1 MLGAQQLQEVTA
13 MGFTIE
19 DMLTLTGDRY
29 RMSMIAGREGWS
41 NSISWVLMV
50 EDYTILRNF
59 VGKELAVT
67 TGMGFD
73 TEEKLLSLVRI
84 LSERHAAG
92 LIINTGYYVD
102 EITQP
107 VLNLCQELRLPLLT
121 VPWEIYI
128 AEMIKDLSVR
138 IFLQGMTDE
147 QISAAFIK
155 AIRSPD
161 SSAAA
166 RQELLQYYDVDGDF
180 QIILITIPG
189 LDTMDTVERKRIGYR
204 MELFLENISH
214 NCSFF
219 YYDGSF
225 VLVCN
230 NLPEDITDHVINDFQ
245 KRIALK
251 MPEISY
257 NIGVGSRIKDL
268 RNMDTAYKRA
278 RAALDI
284 AVHIGRACMRFDNMG
299 VYRLLSLVPDRAILR
314 EMSDD
319 LLAPLILYDRKND
332 GQLVETLEKYIL
344 FQGSYTAMAED
355 MYTHRNTLMYRMNKI
370 KKLLGTDLSTSEDMV
385 NYQIACLIMHMN
397 H

>member
-1 MLGAQQLQEVTA
+1 MLGAQWLQEGIE

-29 RMSMIAGREGWS
+29 QLSMIAGHEGWA

-73 TEEKLLSLVRI
+73 SEEKLIPLVRM
-84 LSERHAAG
+84 LSEHHAAG
-92 LIINTGYYVD
+92 LIVNTGFYVN
-102 EITQP
+102 EISQP
-107 VLNLCQELRLPLLT
+107 VVDLCDELGLPLLV

-128 AEMIKDLSVR
+128 TDMIKDLSVR

-155 AIRSPD
+155 SIRSSD
-161 SSAAA
+161 SVPAA
-166 RQELLQYYDVDGDF
+166 REELLQYYDVDGDF
-180 QIILITIPG
+180 QIILMTIPG
-189 LDTMDTVERKRIGYR
+189 LDTMDTVDRKRIGYR

-230 NLPEDITDHVINDFQ
+230 NLPANVTTDVIRDF
-245 KRIALK
+245 RHRLEVR
-251 MPEISY
+251 MPEIKCF
-257 NIGVGSRIKDL
+257 IGIGSRMKDL
-268 RNMDTAYKRA
+268 GNLSIAYKRA
-278 RAALDI
+278 RAALEM
-284 AVHIGRACMRFDNMG
+284 AVYTGRDCIRFDEMG
-299 VYRLLSLVPDRAILR
+299 VYRLLYLVPDEALLR
-314 EMSDD
+314 EMSSD
-319 LLAPLILYDRKND
+319 LLRPLLLYDQKND
-332 GQLVETLEKYIL
+332 GQLLETLEKYL
-344 FQGSYTAMAED
+344 YFQGSYMAMAED
-355 MYTHRNTLMYRMNKI
+355 MFIHRNTLMYRMNKI
-370 KKLLGTDLSTSEDMV
+370 RKLLGTDLSTAEDMV
-385 NYQIACLIMHMN
+385 TYHIACLIMHMG

>member
-1 MLGAQQLQEVTA
+1 

-29 RMSMIAGREGWS
+29 KMSMIAGQEGWS

-50 EDYTILRNF
+50 EDYAILRNF

-67 TGMGFD
+67 TGLGFD
-73 TEEKLLSLVRI
+73 SEEKLLSLVRV

-92 LIINTGYYVD
+92 LLVNTGFYVD

-107 VLNLCQELRLPLLT
+107 GLDLCNALRLPLLT

-128 AEMIKDLSVR
+128 ADMIKDLSVR
-138 IFLQGMTDE
+138 IFLQGMTDD

-155 AIRSPD
+155 TIRSPD
-161 SSAAA
+161 SSAAE

-219 YYDGSF
+219 YYDGCF

-230 NLPEDITDHVINDFQ
+230 NLPADITDQVIMDFQ
-245 KRIALK
+245 KRMAIR
-251 MPEISY
+251 MPEVRF

-268 RNMDTAYKRA
+268 SNMDTAYKRA
-278 RAALDI
+278 RAALDM
-284 AVHIGRACMRFDNMG
+284 AVHIGRTNMRFDDMG
-299 VYRLLSLVPDRAILR
+299 IYRLLSLVPDKVILR

-319 LLAPLILYDRKND
+319 LLAPLILYDQKND
-332 GQLVETLEKYIL
+332 GQLVETLEKYFL
-344 FQGSYTAMAED
+344 FQGSYTAMAEN

-370 KKLLGTDLSTSEDMV
+370 KKLLGTDLSTSKDMV

>member
-1 MLGAQQLQEVTA
+1 

-29 RMSMIAGREGWS
+29 QLSMIAGHEGWA

-73 TEEKLLSLVRI
+73 SEEKLIPLVRM
-84 LSERHAAG
+84 LSEHHAAG
-92 LIINTGYYVD
+92 LIVNIGFYVD
-102 EITQP
+102 KIPQA
-107 VLNLCQELRLPLLT
+107 VVDLCDELGLPLLV

-128 AEMIKDLSVR
+128 TDMIKDLSVR

-155 AIRSPD
+155 SIRSSD
-161 SSAAA
+161 SVPAA
-166 RQELLQYYDVDGDF
+166 REELLQYYDVDGDF
-180 QIILITIPG
+180 QIILMTIPR
-189 LDTMDTVERKRIGYR
+189 LDTMDTVDRKRIGYR

-230 NLPEDITDHVINDFQ
+230 NLPANVTADVIRDF
-245 KRIALK
+245 RHRLEVR
-251 MPEISY
+251 MPEIKCF
-257 NIGVGSRIKDL
+257 IGIGSRMKDL
-268 RNMDTAYKRA
+268 GSLSIAYKRA
-278 RAALDI
+278 RAALEM
-284 AVHIGRACMRFDNMG
+284 AVYTGRDCIRFDEMG
-299 VYRLLSLVPDRAILR
+299 VYRLLYLVPDEALLR
-314 EMSDD
+314 EMSSD
-319 LLAPLILYDRKND
+319 LLRPLLLYDQKND
-332 GQLVETLEKYIL
+332 GQLLETLEKYL
-344 FQGSYTAMAED
+344 YFQGSYMAMAED
-355 MYTHRNTLMYRMNKI
+355 MFIHRNTLMYRMNKI
-370 KKLLGTDLSTSEDMV
+370 RKLLGTDLSTSEDMV
-385 NYQIACLIMHMN
+385 TYHIACLIMHMG

>member
-1 MLGAQQLQEVTA
+1 

-29 RMSMIAGREGWS
+29 QLSMIAGHEGWA

-73 TEEKLLSLVRI
+73 SEEKLIPLVRM
-84 LSERHAAG
+84 LSEHHAAG
-92 LIINTGYYVD
+92 LIVNTGFYVN
-102 EITQP
+102 EISQP
-107 VLNLCQELRLPLLT
+107 VVDLCDELGLPLLV

-128 AEMIKDLSVR
+128 TDMIKDLSVR

-155 AIRSPD
+155 SIRSSD
-161 SSAAA
+161 SVPAA
-166 RQELLQYYDVDGDF
+166 REELLQYYDVDGDF

-189 LDTMDTVERKRIGYR
+189 LDTMDTVDRKRIGYR

-230 NLPEDITDHVINDFQ
+230 NLPANVTTDVIRDF
-245 KRIALK
+245 RHRLEVR
-251 MPEISY
+251 MPEIKCF
-257 NIGVGSRIKDL
+257 IGIGSRMKDL
-268 RNMDTAYKRA
+268 GNLSIAYKRA
-278 RAALDI
+278 RAALEM
-284 AVHIGRACMRFDNMG
+284 AVYTGRDCIRFDEMG
-299 VYRLLSLVPDRAILR
+299 VYRLLYLVPDEALLR
-314 EMSDD
+314 EMSSD
-319 LLAPLILYDRKND
+319 LLRPLLLYDQKND
-332 GQLVETLEKYIL
+332 GQLLETLEKYL
-344 FQGSYTAMAED
+344 YFQGSYMAMAED
-355 MYTHRNTLMYRMNKI
+355 MFIHRNTLMYRMNKI
-370 KKLLGTDLSTSEDMV
+370 RKLLGTDLSTAEDMV
-385 NYQIACLIMHMN
+385 TYHIACLIMHMG

>member
-1 MLGAQQLQEVTA
+1 

-29 RMSMIAGREGWS
+29 KMSMIAGQEGWS

-50 EDYTILRNF
+50 EDYAILRNF

-67 TGMGFD
+67 TGLGFD
-73 TEEKLLSLVRI
+73 SEEKLLSLVRV

-92 LIINTGYYVD
+92 LLVNTGFYVD

-107 VLNLCQELRLPLLT
+107 VLDLCNALRLPLLT

-128 AEMIKDLSVR
+128 ADMIKDLSVR
-138 IFLQGMTDE
+138 IFLQGMTDD

-155 AIRSPD
+155 TIRSPD
-161 SSAAA
+161 SSAAE

-219 YYDGSF
+219 YYDGCF

-230 NLPEDITDHVINDFQ
+230 NLPADITDQVIMDFQ
-245 KRIALK
+245 KRMAIR
-251 MPEISY
+251 MPEVRF

-268 RNMDTAYKRA
+268 SNMDTAYKRA
-278 RAALDI
+278 RAALDM
-284 AVHIGRACMRFDNMG
+284 AVHIGRTNMRFDDMG
-299 VYRLLSLVPDRAILR
+299 IYRLLSLVPDKVILR

-319 LLAPLILYDRKND
+319 LLAPLILYDQKND
-332 GQLVETLEKYIL
+332 GQLVETLEKYFL
-344 FQGSYTAMAED
+344 FQGSYTAMAEN

-370 KKLLGTDLSTSEDMV
+370 KKLLGTDLSTSKDMV